1 MFLGYFESQKDL
13 LRHADRLIFWEN
25 IATKKLCQDFPWN
38 VGKNKIIKLSTP
50 EKILLVEDLRDSIV
64 SDESAVPVPQ
74 SHMEELDRR
83 LKRYG
88 SPPGTLLS
96 LEELRAR
103 IEKRK

>member
-1 MFLGYFESQKDL
+1 MRVSDIHE
-13 LRHADRLIFWEN
+13 
-25 IATKKLCQDFPWN
+25 
-38 VGKNKIIKLSTP
+38 IIELSTP
-50 EKILLVEDLRDSIV
+50 EKILLVEDLWDSIA

-88 SPPGTLLS
+88 SSPGTLLS
-96 LEELRAR
+96 LEELRTK